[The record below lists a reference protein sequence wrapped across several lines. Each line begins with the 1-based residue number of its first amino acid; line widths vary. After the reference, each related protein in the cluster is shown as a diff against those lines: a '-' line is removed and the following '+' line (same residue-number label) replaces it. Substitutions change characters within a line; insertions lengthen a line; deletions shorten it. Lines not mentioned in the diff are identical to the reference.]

1 MSPPVRA
8 GSNLVTHDPD
18 PRLRPAAGASRAI
31 SLSRRTAVPTRDR
44 VREIVR
50 AALPDQRVTS
60 VVELGEG
67 LDHSAYE
74 VDGELIVRFE
84 KPSGDTAPATLV
96 IREARLLAAVAGVS
110 PIPVPEPLF
119 VLEEEGCLG
128 YRKLPGRPL
137 IDVPEPR
144 RSARAASVARTLG
157 ELLTALHAAHVELVG
172 VEDVP
177 LAEWL
182 REAAETYR
190 SVAAEVPVN
199 RRGAVDAF
207 LRSPPPDGRWT
218 PVFSHNDLGIEHVLV
233 DPPTGRVTGVIDW
246 SDAAIVDPAYDFG
259 LLHRDLGPAAL
270 EAALRSYRTERGD
283 LASVRDRAVFYARC
297 TLFGDLAYGL
307 EAGNAAY
314 IDKSVAALDWL
325 FAS

>member
-1 MSPPVRA
+1 V
-8 GSNLVTHDPD
+8 
-18 PRLRPAAGASRAI
+18 PRLP
-31 SLSRRTAVPTRDR
+31 
-44 VREIVR
+44 
-50 AALPDQRVTS
+50 
-60 VVELGEG
+60 
-67 LDHSAYE
+67 
-74 VDGELIVRFE
+74 
-84 KPSGDTAPATLV
+84 
-96 IREARLLAAVAGVS
+96 EA
-110 PIPVPEPLF
+110 
-119 VLEEEGCLG
+119 
-128 YRKLPGRPL
+128 PGRPL

-144 RSARAASVARTLG
+144 RSARAGSVARTLG
-157 ELLTALHAAHVELVG
+157 ELLTALHAARVESVD

-177 LAEWL
+177 LGEWL

-199 RRGAVDAF
+199 RRAAVDAF
-207 LRSPPPDGRWT
+207 LRSPPPEGRWT

-270 EAALRSYRTERGD
+270 DAALRSYRTEAGD
-283 LASVRDRAVFYARC
+283 VASVRDRAVFYARC
-297 TLFGDLAYGL
+297 TVFGDLGYGL

-314 IDKSVAALDWL
+314 ADKSVAALDWL